1 MTAEPVP
8 DGVGRTSVDPVDPVD
23 PAGAAGAA
31 GAAGVGGVAGAV
43 GAAGAGTD
51 ATGPDEPEPESG
63 PELAALPPAVRAR
76 VVALAAEVLPEVAR
90 PPAAVRRVATFAPAR
105 RARLGGAAIAEALGD
120 EDFRRA
126 VGTQV
131 VAQASAR
138 GDRQDDP
145 AVTAAVRWLSRPAGW
160 SSGFDDLL
168 ERSEGPAADE
178 RHARETERLRGRLAD
193 AEQALR
199 DQRTAHRAE
208 LDDARAEH
216 TVLRRRLGEARV
228 AEREARAALERME
241 GAAAA
246 LESGAAERAATLEKE
261 NRRLRAQV
269 ERLEAQ
275 VALGRRESRSERDE
289 VTLRTRVLLDT
300 VIDAAA
306 GLRRELGLPVTEG
319 SPADRLEA
327 ELAALTDAV
336 VATSSAPASPALV
349 EQLLSMPRA
358 RLLVDGYNVT
368 KTAWAQSSLEVQRMR
383 LVTGLAPVVAR
394 TRAETTVVF
403 DAADADH
410 RPPVA
415 APRGVKV
422 LYSPPGVIAD
432 DVLRDLVA
440 AEPGGRVVVAVT
452 GDQALAR
459 DLARSGARVVGPAA
473 LLGLLSR

>member
-1 MTAEPVP
+1 
-8 DGVGRTSVDPVDPVD
+8 
-23 PAGAAGAA
+23 
-31 GAAGVGGVAGAV
+31 
-43 GAAGAGTD
+43 
-51 ATGPDEPEPESG
+51 
-63 PELAALPPAVRAR
+63 
-76 VVALAAEVLPEVAR
+76 
-90 PPAAVRRVATFAPAR
+90 
-105 RARLGGAAIAEALGD
+105 
-120 EDFRRA
+120 
-126 VGTQV
+126 
-131 VAQASAR
+131 
-138 GDRQDDP
+138 
-145 AVTAAVRWLSRPAGW
+145 
-160 SSGFDDLL
+160 
-168 ERSEGPAADE
+168 
-178 RHARETERLRGRLAD
+178 
-193 AEQALR
+193 
-199 DQRTAHRAE
+199 
-208 LDDARAEH
+208 
-216 TVLRRRLGEARV
+216 VLRRRLGEARV